1 MIFRAVFGLFLF
13 VSWPAS
19 AQTVVSF
26 ADAVQKVL
34 PSVVSVSAA
43 KVQAEPPEMMLALR
57 GSPFEQFFKDVYRDG
72 GFDAPKSILL
82 GSGLIYDRDG
92 HIVTSA
98 HVVENMDEVT
108 VTMNDG
114 SVLTGKVVGRD
125 PKTDLAVV
133 RVEGKNL
140 SPVVLGD
147 SDAARIGDPV
157 LAVGNPFGLGNT
169 VTAGIISA
177 RSRDIQVGPYDDF
190 IQTDAAIN
198 RGNSGGPLFN
208 AAGQMIGVNTA
219 IFSPSGGSVGIAFA
233 VPSKMVKTIADA
245 LIKDGL
251 VKRGRLGLKIQT
263 VTPEMA
269 ENLKMT
275 KPRGAMVAG
284 IDPASAAARSKI
296 RVGDVVIRFNRQNVP
311 SMRALPRMAAETPVG
326 TTVPVTVWRG
336 GKEVELS
343 LTVSEM
349 PEPAPAQIL
358 PDGKERTDTVA
369 AKTLPLL
376 GVAVAELTPEIRRKY
391 RLSKNA
397 AGLAV
402 VDVLPGSD
410 AALKGLT
417 PGDLLVELDRKKLS
431 DFQTAE
437 YWEKEAAEMGQ
448 ESAFVLIDRNGE
460 RFFAVVR
467 FVPVP

>member
-245 LIKDGL
+245 LIKNGV

-275 KPRGAMVAG
+275 KPHGAMVAG

-343 LTVSEM
+343 LTLSEM

-358 PDGKERTDTVA
+358 PDGKERTDIVA

-402 VDVLPGSD
+402 VNVLPGSD

>member
-343 LTVSEM
+343 LTLSEM

-448 ESAFVLIDRNGE
+448 ESAFVLIDRDGE

>member
-245 LIKDGL
+245 LIKDGV

-275 KPRGAMVAG
+275 KPHGAMVAG

>member
-1 MIFRAVFGLFLF
+1 MMFRAVFGLFLL

-208 AAGQMIGVNTA
+208 AEGQMIGVNTA

-245 LIKDGL
+245 LIKNGV

-275 KPRGAMVAG
+275 KPHGAMVAG

-343 LTVSEM
+343 LTLSEM

-376 GVAVAELTPEIRRKY
+376 GIAVAELTPEIRRKY

-448 ESAFVLIDRNGE
+448 ESAFVLIDRDGE

>member
-34 PSVVSVSAA
+34 LSVVSVSAA

-275 KPRGAMVAG
+275 KPHGAMVAG

-343 LTVSEM
+343 LTLSEM

-358 PDGKERTDTVA
+358 PDGKERTDIVA

-391 RLSKNA
+391 HLSKNA

-402 VDVLPGSD
+402 VNVLPGSD

>member
-1 MIFRAVFGLFLF
+1 MIFRAVFGLFLLL
-13 VSWPAS
+13 SYPAA

-34 PSVVSVSAA
+34 PSVVSVSAS

-114 SVLTGKVVGRD
+114 TVLAGKVVGRD
-125 PKTDLAVV
+125 PKTDLAVI
-133 RVEGKNL
+133 RVESKNL

-233 VPSKMVKTIADA
+233 VPSKMVKTIAGA
-245 LIKDGL
+245 LIKDGV

-269 ENLKMT
+269 ENLKMD
-275 KPRGAMVAG
+275 KPRGALVAG
-284 IDPASAAARSKI
+284 IDPASAAVRSKI
-296 RVGDVVIRFNRQNVP
+296 RAGDVIVRFDQKDVP

-326 TTVPVTVWRG
+326 ATVPVTVWRD
-336 GKEVELS
+336 GKTVDLS
-343 LTVSEM
+343 LTLSEM

-358 PDGKERTDTVA
+358 PAGGNSADSA
-369 AKTLPLL
+369 AVKTLPLL
-376 GVAVAELTPEIRRKY
+376 GVAVAELTPEIRQKY

-402 VDVLPGSD
+402 VNVVSGSD
-410 AALKGLT
+410 AALKGLM
-417 PGDLLVELDRKKLS
+417 PGDLLVELDRKTLS
-431 DFQTAE
+431 DFQAAE
-437 YWEKEAAEMGQ
+437 YWEKEAAEMGR

-467 FVPVP
+467 FVPVS

>member
-1 MIFRAVFGLFLF
+1 MIFKSLFGFLLLFPL
-13 VSWPAS
+13 SIN

-26 ADAVQKVL
+26 ADTVQKVL
-34 PSVVSVSAA
+34 PSVVSVSAT
-43 KVQAEPPEMMLALR
+43 KFSAEPPEMMLALR

-82 GSGLIYDRDG
+82 GSGLIYDRFG

-98 HVVENMDEVT
+98 HVVENMDEVLVT
-108 VTMNDG
+108 VNDG

-133 RVEGKNL
+133 RIDGKNL

-147 SDAARIGDPV
+147 SDTARIGDPV

-169 VTAGIISA
+169 VTTGIVSA

-245 LIKDGL
+245 LIKDGI

-269 ENLKMT
+269 ENLKMS
-275 KPRGAMVAG
+275 KPYGAFVAG
-284 IDPASAAARSKI
+284 IDPKSAAVKSKI
-296 RVGDVVIRFNRQNVP
+296 KAGDVLIRFNKKDVS
-311 SMRALPRMAAETPVG
+311 SMRELPRMAAEFPVG
-326 TTVPVTVWRG
+326 KKVPVTVWRD
-336 GKEVELS
+336 GKSVDLF
-343 LTVSEM
+343 LTLSEM
-349 PEPAPAQIL
+349 PDVALTRVL
-358 PDGKERTDTVA
+358 PNGADHAGTVET
-369 AKTLPLL
+369 KVLELL
-376 GVAVAELTPEIRRKY
+376 GVSVAELTPEIRQKY

-397 AGLAV
+397 VGLVVTEVAAV
-402 VDVLPGSD
+402 SD
-410 AALKGLT
+410 AALKGLK
-417 PGDLLVELDRKKLS
+417 PGDLLVELDKKKLS
-431 DFQTAE
+431 DFQAAAF
-437 YWEKEAAEMGQ
+437 WENEAAEMGR

-467 FVPVP
+467 FIPVS

>member
-245 LIKDGL
+245 LIKDGV

-275 KPRGAMVAG
+275 KPHGAMVAG

-343 LTVSEM
+343 LTLSEM

-376 GVAVAELTPEIRRKY
+376 GVAVAELTPEIRQKY
-391 RLSKNA
+391 HLSKNA